1 MTKIL
6 PSKTVSVSIDRT
18 PQDVYDYVSDF
29 MNAPQWATQ
38 FCLSVKPSEDGWVI
52 ETPAG
57 AMKVRMAERNSLGI
71 LDHYVSP
78 TPETEVY
85 APMRVLVNG
94 PGSEVIFT
102 VFRQPGMTDEQ
113 FADDAGMVEKD
124 LQNLKA
130 ILEGQLNV

>member
-1 MTKIL
+1 MTAIL
-6 PSKTVSVSIDRT
+6 ASKTVSVSINRT

-38 FCLSVKPSEDGWVI
+38 FCLSVKPAEGGWVI
-52 ETPAG
+52 ETPVG
-57 AMKVRMAERNSLGI
+57 PMKVRMVERNSFGI

-85 APMRVLVNG
+85 APMRVLANG

-102 VFRQPGMTDEQ
+102 VFRQPEMTDEK
-113 FADDAGMVEKD
+113 FAEDAGMVEKD
-124 LQNLKA
+124 LGNLKA
-130 ILEGQLNV
+130 ILEG